1 MADVIESPLISVL
14 RREEAELAAKNAQ
27 LATTLD
33 TRHPARQ
40 AVREEM
46 AKLETQIQDQI
57 GRIVRSLENDI
68 AVASA
73 EVQRLGGEMRTAKE
87 QNARDNEAAVQLLE
101 LDREAAAKRYLYE
114 HLLRRYEEI
123 VGQDGRS
130 EEHTSELQSLMRIS
144 SAVFCLKN

>member
-1 MADVIESPLISVL
+1 MADVIESPLISAL
-14 RREEAELAAKNAQ
+14 RREEAELAAKNAE
-27 LATTLD
+27 LATALD

-101 LDREAAAKRYLYE
+101 LERAENGRAAGRES
-114 HLLRRYEEI
+114 
-123 VGQDGRS
+123 VGPD
-130 EEHTSELQSLMRIS
+130 
-144 SAVFCLKN
+144 V

>member
-73 EVQRLGGEMRTAKE
+73 EVQRLGGELRLRSDRRRVGKGWGS
-87 QNARDNEAAVQLLE
+87 RCQL
-101 LDREAAAKRYLYE
+101 
-114 HLLRRYEEI
+114 
-123 VGQDGRS
+123 
-130 EEHTSELQSLMRIS
+130 
-144 SAVFCLKN
+144 

>member
-46 AKLETQIQDQI
+46 STLEMQIQDQI

-73 EVQRLGGEMRTAKE
+73 EVQRLGGGLRT
-87 QNARDNEAAVQLLE
+87 DNDQSATGRASC
-101 LDREAAAKRYLYE
+101 RETACQT
-114 HLLRRYEEI
+114 
-123 VGQDGRS
+123 V
-130 EEHTSELQSLMRIS
+130 
-144 SAVFCLKN
+144 

>member
-1 MADVIESPLISVL
+1 
-14 RREEAELAAKNAQ
+14 
-27 LATTLD
+27 
-33 TRHPARQ
+33 
-40 AVREEM
+40 M

-123 VGQDGRS
+123 VGQDGIV
-130 EEHTSELQSLMRIS
+130 EPGVRIISAAEVPAAPQDRKSTRLNS
-144 SAVFCLKN
+144 SH